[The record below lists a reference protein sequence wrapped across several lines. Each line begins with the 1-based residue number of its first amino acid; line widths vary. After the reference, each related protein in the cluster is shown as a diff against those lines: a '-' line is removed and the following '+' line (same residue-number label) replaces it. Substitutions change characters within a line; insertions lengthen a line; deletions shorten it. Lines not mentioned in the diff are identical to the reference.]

1 MNISEFEKPASEK
14 LAKINEALD
23 TLYGFKVYDTIDIKK
38 LYDVKKDLK
47 TKLAELESSLPFNTA
62 NSNAKYMKHVLLA
75 EAIENMIEAKKKDHD
90 KDGDIDSDDYLAAR
104 DKAIKKAMGKD
115 KKVDEAKDVMPSKAH
130 VMQMCKDGMSD
141 AEMLKMHPGADKD
154 KLKKL
159 IKDCKEE
166 MKQQQDP
173 RHNQESIEEELTDK
187 QKKLP
192 PALQKAIAKKQ
203 GDKPK
208 DKVEEKVQSL
218 KALLEQEVEKA
229 EVVIAA
235 KSIVD
240 EMQDMIEQ
248 LGKMQNDELGAV
260 VDQMSYQYGADKAAS
275 FNTAVASQL
284 ETLLG
289 SLKSAKEAVNNEV
302 LVLTGEAPAPSEMG
316 PADSDL
322 GAMDDEG
329 EDLEAPADDLT
340 GGDDSA
346 SGPEE
351 DPLGRAKKA

>member
-1 MNISEFEKPASEK
+1 MNISEFEKPANEK

-38 LYDVKKDLK
+38 LYDAKKDLK
-47 TKLAELESSLPFNTA
+47 TKLKELEASLPFNTA
-62 NSNAKYMKHVLLA
+62 NSDPKYMKHVLLA
-75 EAIENMIEAKKKDHD
+75 EAIDQMIEAKKKDHD

-115 KKVDEAKDVMPSKAH
+115 KK
-130 VMQMCKDGMSD
+130 
-141 AEMLKMHPGADKD
+141 
-154 KLKKL
+154 
-159 IKDCKEE
+159 EE
-166 MKQQQDP
+166 SVK
-173 RHNQESIEEELTDK
+173 EELTDK

-203 GDKPK
+203 GNKPK
-208 DKVEEKVQSL
+208 DKVEEKVTSL

-229 EVVIAA
+229 EIVIAA
-235 KSIVD
+235 KSLVD
-240 EMQDMIEQ
+240 ELQDMIEQ
-248 LGKMQNDELGAV
+248 MGKMQNDELGAV

-275 FNTAVASQL
+275 FNQAVASQL
-284 ETLLG
+284 ETLLA
-289 SLKSAKEAVNNEV
+289 SIKTAKEAVNNEV

-322 GAMDDEG
+322 GTMDDDG

>member
-1 MNISEFEKPASEK
+1 MNISEFEKPANEK

-23 TLYGFKVYDTIDIKK
+23 TLYGFRVYDTIDIKK

-47 TKLAELESSLPFNTA
+47 TKLAELEASLPFNTA
-62 NSNAKYMKHVLLA
+62 NTDPKYMKHVLLA
-75 EAIENMIEAKKKDHD
+75 EAIDNMIEAKKKDHD
-90 KDGDIDSDDYLAAR
+90 NDGDIDSDDYMAAR

-115 KKVDEAKDVMPSKAH
+115 KKDESVK
-130 VMQMCKDGMSD
+130 
-141 AEMLKMHPGADKD
+141 
-154 KLKKL
+154 
-159 IKDCKEE
+159 
-166 MKQQQDP
+166 
-173 RHNQESIEEELTDK
+173 EELTDK

-208 DKVEEKVQSL
+208 DKVEEKVNSL

-229 EVVIAA
+229 EIVIAA
-235 KSIVD
+235 KSLVD
-240 EMQDMIEQ
+240 ELQDMIEQ
-248 LGKMQNDELGAV
+248 MGKMQNDELGAV

-275 FNTAVASQL
+275 FNQAVASQL
-284 ETLLG
+284 ETLLA
-289 SLKSAKEAVNNEV
+289 SIKSAKEAVNNEV
-302 LVLTGEAPAPSEMG
+302 LVLTGEAPAPSDMG

-322 GAMDDEG
+322 GDMETDADDG
-329 EDLEAPADDLT
+329 QDLEAPVDDLT

>member
-1 MNISEFEKPASEK
+1 MNISEFEKPANEK

-23 TLYGFKVYDTIDIKK
+23 TLYGFRVYDTIDIKK

-47 TKLAELESSLPFNTA
+47 TKLAELEASLPFNTA
-62 NSNAKYMKHVLLA
+62 NTDPKYMKHVLLA
-75 EAIENMIEAKKKDHD
+75 EAIDNMIEAKKKDHD
-90 KDGDIDSDDYLAAR
+90 KDGDIDSDDYMAAR

-115 KKVDEAKDVMPSKAH
+115 KKDESVK
-130 VMQMCKDGMSD
+130 
-141 AEMLKMHPGADKD
+141 
-154 KLKKL
+154 
-159 IKDCKEE
+159 
-166 MKQQQDP
+166 
-173 RHNQESIEEELTDK
+173 EELTDK

-208 DKVEEKVQSL
+208 DKVEEKVNSL

-229 EVVIAA
+229 EIVIAA
-235 KSIVD
+235 KSLVD
-240 EMQDMIEQ
+240 ELQDMIEQ
-248 LGKMQNDELGAV
+248 MGKMQNDELGAV

-275 FNTAVASQL
+275 FNQAVASQL
-284 ETLLG
+284 ETLLA
-289 SLKSAKEAVNNEV
+289 SIKSAKEAVNNEV

-322 GAMDDEG
+322 GTMDDEG

>member
-1 MNISEFEKPASEK
+1 MNISEFEKPANEK

-23 TLYGFKVYDTIDIKK
+23 TLYGFRVYDTIDIKK

-47 TKLAELESSLPFNTA
+47 TKLAELEASLPFNTA
-62 NSNAKYMKHVLLA
+62 NSDPKYMKHVLLA
-75 EAIENMIEAKKKDHD
+75 EAIDQMIEAKKKDHD
-90 KDGDIDSDDYLAAR
+90 KDGDIDSDDYMAAR

-115 KKVDEAKDVMPSKAH
+115 KKDESVK
-130 VMQMCKDGMSD
+130 
-141 AEMLKMHPGADKD
+141 
-154 KLKKL
+154 
-159 IKDCKEE
+159 
-166 MKQQQDP
+166 
-173 RHNQESIEEELTDK
+173 EELTDK

-208 DKVEEKVQSL
+208 DKVEEKVNSL

-229 EVVIAA
+229 EIVIAA
-235 KSIVD
+235 KSLVD
-240 EMQDMIEQ
+240 ELQDMIEQ
-248 LGKMQNDELGAV
+248 MGKMQNDELGAV

-275 FNTAVASQL
+275 FNQAVASQL
-284 ETLLG
+284 ETLLA
-289 SLKSAKEAVNNEV
+289 SIKSAKEAVNNEV
-302 LVLTGEAPAPSEMG
+302 LVLTGEAPAPSDMG

-322 GAMDDEG
+322 GDMETDADDG
-329 EDLEAPADDLT
+329 QDLEAPVDDLT

>member
-1 MNISEFEKPASEK
+1 MNISEFEKPANEK

-47 TKLAELESSLPFNTA
+47 TKLAELEASLPFNTA
-62 NSNAKYMKHVLLA
+62 NTDPRYMKHVLLA
-75 EAIENMIEAKKKDHD
+75 EAIDQMIEAKKKDHD

-115 KKVDEAKDVMPSKAH
+115 KKEKDVK
-130 VMQMCKDGMSD
+130 
-141 AEMLKMHPGADKD
+141 
-154 KLKKL
+154 
-159 IKDCKEE
+159 
-166 MKQQQDP
+166 
-173 RHNQESIEEELTDK
+173 EELTDK

-208 DKVEEKVQSL
+208 DKVEEKVNSL

-229 EVVIAA
+229 EIVIAA
-235 KSIVD
+235 KSLV
-240 EMQDMIEQ
+240 EELQDMIEQ

-275 FNTAVASQL
+275 FNQAVASQL
-284 ETLLG
+284 ETLLA
-289 SLKSAKEAVNNEV
+289 SIKTAKEAVNNEV
-302 LVLTGEAPAPSEMG
+302 LVLTGEAPAQSDMA

-322 GAMDDEG
+322 GTMDDDG

-351 DPLGRAKKA
+351 EPLGRAKKA

>member
-1 MNISEFEKPASEK
+1 MNISEFEKPANEK

-23 TLYGFKVYDTIDIKK
+23 TLYGFRVYDTIDIKK

-47 TKLAELESSLPFNTA
+47 TKLAELEASLPFNTA
-62 NSNAKYMKHVLLA
+62 NKDPRYMKHVLLA
-75 EAIENMIEAKKKDHD
+75 EAIDNMIEAKKKDHD

-115 KKVDEAKDVMPSKAH
+115 KKEKDV
-130 VMQMCKDGMSD
+130 
-141 AEMLKMHPGADKD
+141 
-154 KLKKL
+154 
-159 IKDCKEE
+159 KEE
-166 MKQQQDP
+166 L
-173 RHNQESIEEELTDK
+173 SDK

-218 KALLEQEVEKA
+218 KALLEQEVEQA
-229 EVVIAA
+229 EIVIAA
-235 KSIVD
+235 KSLVD
-240 EMQDMIEQ
+240 ELQDMIEQ

-260 VDQMSYQYGADKAAS
+260 VDQMSYQYGADKASAFNAS
-275 FNTAVASQL
+275 VATQL
-284 ETLLG
+284 ETLLA
-289 SLKSAKEAVNNEV
+289 SAKTAKEAVNNEV

-322 GAMDDEG
+322 GSMDDGG

-351 DPLGRAKKA
+351 NPLGRAEKA

>member
-1 MNISEFEKPASEK
+1 MNISEFEKPANEK

-47 TKLAELESSLPFNTA
+47 TKLAELEASLPFNTA
-62 NSNAKYMKHVLLA
+62 NSDPKYMKHVLLA
-75 EAIENMIEAKKKDHD
+75 EAIDQMIEAKKKDHD

-115 KKVDEAKDVMPSKAH
+115 KKDESVK
-130 VMQMCKDGMSD
+130 
-141 AEMLKMHPGADKD
+141 
-154 KLKKL
+154 
-159 IKDCKEE
+159 
-166 MKQQQDP
+166 
-173 RHNQESIEEELTDK
+173 EELTDK

-192 PALQKAIAKKQ
+192 PALQKAIAKNQSK
-203 GDKPK
+203 KPA

-229 EVVIAA
+229 EIVIAA
-235 KSIVD
+235 KSLVD
-240 EMQDMIEQ
+240 ELQDMIEQ
-248 LGKMQNDELGAV
+248 MGKMQNDELGAV

-275 FNTAVASQL
+275 FNQAVASQL
-284 ETLLG
+284 ETLLA
-289 SLKSAKEAVNNEV
+289 SIKSAKEAVNNEV

-322 GAMDDEG
+322 GTMDDEG
-329 EDLEAPADDLT
+329 EDLETPVDDLT

-346 SGPEE
+346 SGPED

>member
-14 LAKINEALD
+14 LAKINETLD

-47 TKLAELESSLPFNTA
+47 TKLQELESSMPFNAYST
-62 NSNAKYMKHVLLA
+62 NAKYMKHLLLA
-75 EAIENMIEAKKKDHD
+75 EAVDKMIEAKKKDHD
-90 KDGDIDSDDYLAAR
+90 KDGDIDSDDYMAAK
-104 DKAIKKAMGKD
+104 DKAIKKAMGK
-115 KKVDEAKDVMPSKAH
+115 KVKESRLKDEREDMEADASQMSKA
-130 VMQMCKDGMSD
+130 
-141 AEMLKMHPGADKD
+141 EF
-154 KLKKL
+154 
-159 IKDCKEE
+159 IKAHGQANAYIWDRVQAREKG
-166 MKQQQDP
+166 QT
-173 RHNQESIEEELTDK
+173 NEELTAK

-192 PALQKAIAKKQ
+192 AGLQKAIAKKQ

-208 DKVEEKVQSL
+208 DKVEEKMTSL

-229 EVVIAA
+229 EIVIAA
-235 KSIVD
+235 KSLVD
-240 EMQDMIEQ
+240 ELQDMIEQ

-260 VDQMSYQYGADKAAS
+260 VDQMSYQYGADKASA
-275 FNTAVASQL
+275 FNQSVASQL

-302 LVLTGEAPAPSEMG
+302 LVLTGEAPAQSDMA

-322 GAMDDEG
+322 GDMETDTDAG
-329 EDLEAPADDLT
+329 TDLEAPADDLT

-351 DPLGRAKKA
+351 NPLGRAEKA

>member
-1 MNISEFEKPASEK
+1 MNISEFEKPANEK

-23 TLYGFKVYDTIDIKK
+23 TLYGFRVYDTIDIKK

-47 TKLAELESSLPFNTA
+47 TKLKELEATLPFNTA

-90 KDGDIDSDDYLAAR
+90 KDGDIDSDDYMAAR

-115 KKVDEAKDVMPSKAH
+115 KEK
-130 VMQMCKDGMSD
+130 
-141 AEMLKMHPGADKD
+141 AEMK
-154 KLKKL
+154 
-159 IKDCKEE
+159 
-166 MKQQQDP
+166 KQQQDP

-275 FNTAVASQL
+275 FNQAVASQL

-322 GAMDDEG
+322 GDMEDDG

>member
-1 MNISEFEKPASEK
+1 MNISEFEKPANEK

-23 TLYGFKVYDTIDIKK
+23 TLYGFRVYDTIDIKK

-47 TKLAELESSLPFNTA
+47 TKLAELEASLPFNTA
-62 NSNAKYMKHVLLA
+62 NTDPKYMKHVLLA
-75 EAIENMIEAKKKDHD
+75 EAIDNMIEAKKKDHD
-90 KDGDIDSDDYLAAR
+90 KDGDIDSDDYMAAR

-115 KKVDEAKDVMPSKAH
+115 KKDESVK
-130 VMQMCKDGMSD
+130 
-141 AEMLKMHPGADKD
+141 
-154 KLKKL
+154 
-159 IKDCKEE
+159 
-166 MKQQQDP
+166 
-173 RHNQESIEEELTDK
+173 EELTDK

-208 DKVEEKVQSL
+208 DKVEEKVNSL

-229 EVVIAA
+229 EIVIAA
-235 KSIVD
+235 KSLVD
-240 EMQDMIEQ
+240 ELQDMIEQ
-248 LGKMQNDELGAV
+248 MGKMQNDELGAV

-275 FNTAVASQL
+275 FNQAVASQL
-284 ETLLG
+284 ETLLA
-289 SLKSAKEAVNNEV
+289 SIKSAKEAVNNEV
-302 LVLTGEAPAPSEMG
+302 LVLTGEAPAPSDMG

-322 GAMDDEG
+322 GDMETDADDG
-329 EDLEAPADDLT
+329 QDLEAPVDDLT

>member
-90 KDGDIDSDDYLAAR
+90 KDGDIDSDDYMAAR

-115 KKVDEAKDVMPSKAH
+115 KEK
-130 VMQMCKDGMSD
+130 
-141 AEMLKMHPGADKD
+141 AEMK
-154 KLKKL
+154 
-159 IKDCKEE
+159 
-166 MKQQQDP
+166 KQQQDP

-208 DKVEEKVQSL
+208 DKVEEKVESL

-275 FNTAVASQL
+275 FNQAVASQL

-322 GAMDDEG
+322 GDMEDDG

>member
-1 MNISEFEKPASEK
+1 MNISEFEKPANEK
-14 LAKINEALD
+14 LAKINETLD
-23 TLYGFKVYDTIDIKK
+23 TLYGFKVYDTIDIKR

-47 TKLAELESSLPFNTA
+47 TKLEELEASLPFNTQ
-62 NSNAKYMKHVLLA
+62 NRDPKYMKHVLLA
-75 EAIENMIEAKKKDHD
+75 EAIDNMIEAKKKDHD
-90 KDGDIDSDDYLAAR
+90 KDGDIDSDDYMAAK

-115 KKVDEAKDVMPSKAH
+115 KEVK
-130 VMQMCKDGMSD
+130 
-141 AEMLKMHPGADKD
+141 
-154 KLKKL
+154 
-159 IKDCKEE
+159 
-166 MKQQQDP
+166 
-173 RHNQESIEEELTDK
+173 EELTDK

-192 PALQKAIAKKQ
+192 AGLQKAIAKKQ

-208 DKVEEKVQSL
+208 DKVEEKVNSL

-229 EVVIAA
+229 EIVIAA
-235 KSIVD
+235 KSLVD
-240 EMQDMIEQ
+240 ELQDMIEQ
-248 LGKMQNDELGAV
+248 MGKMQNDELGAV

-284 ETLLG
+284 ETLLA
-289 SLKSAKEAVNNEV
+289 SIKTAKEAVNNEV
-302 LVLTGEAPAPSEMG
+302 LVLTGEAPAQSDMA

-322 GAMDDEG
+322 GDMETDTTDG

-351 DPLGRAKKA
+351 NPLGRAEKA

>member
-1 MNISEFEKPASEK
+1 MNISEFEKPANEK

-23 TLYGFKVYDTIDIKK
+23 TLYGFRVYDTIDIKK

-47 TKLAELESSLPFNTA
+47 TKLAELEASLPFNTA
-62 NSNAKYMKHVLLA
+62 NTDPKYMKHVLLA
-75 EAIENMIEAKKKDHD
+75 EAIDNMIEAKKKDHD
-90 KDGDIDSDDYLAAR
+90 KDGDIDSDDYMAAR

-115 KKVDEAKDVMPSKAH
+115 KKDESVK
-130 VMQMCKDGMSD
+130 
-141 AEMLKMHPGADKD
+141 
-154 KLKKL
+154 
-159 IKDCKEE
+159 
-166 MKQQQDP
+166 
-173 RHNQESIEEELTDK
+173 EELTDK

-208 DKVEEKVQSL
+208 DKVEEKVESL

-229 EVVIAA
+229 EIVIAA
-235 KSIVD
+235 KSLVD
-240 EMQDMIEQ
+240 ELQDMIEQ
-248 LGKMQNDELGAV
+248 MGKMQNDELGAV

-275 FNTAVASQL
+275 FNQAVASQL
-284 ETLLG
+284 ETLL
-289 SLKSAKEAVNNEV
+289 SSIKTAKEAVNNEV
-302 LVLTGEAPAPSEMG
+302 LVLTGEAPAPSDMA

-322 GAMDDEG
+322 GDMEDDG

-351 DPLGRAKKA
+351 EPLGRAKKA

>member
-1 MNISEFEKPASEK
+1 MNISEFEKPANEK

-23 TLYGFKVYDTIDIKK
+23 TLYGFRVYDTIDIKK

-47 TKLAELESSLPFNTA
+47 TKLAELEASLPFNTA
-62 NSNAKYMKHVLLA
+62 NTDPKYMKHVLLA
-75 EAIENMIEAKKKDHD
+75 EAIDNMIEAKKKDHD

-115 KKVDEAKDVMPSKAH
+115 KKEEDVK
-130 VMQMCKDGMSD
+130 
-141 AEMLKMHPGADKD
+141 
-154 KLKKL
+154 
-159 IKDCKEE
+159 
-166 MKQQQDP
+166 
-173 RHNQESIEEELTDK
+173 EELTDK

-208 DKVEEKVQSL
+208 DKVEEKVNSL

-229 EVVIAA
+229 EIVIAA
-235 KSIVD
+235 KSLVD
-240 EMQDMIEQ
+240 ELQDMIEQ
-248 LGKMQNDELGAV
+248 MGKMQNDELGAV

-322 GAMDDEG
+322 GDMEDDG

-351 DPLGRAKKA
+351 EPLGRAKKA

>member
-1 MNISEFEKPASEK
+1 MNISEFEKPANEK

-23 TLYGFKVYDTIDIKK
+23 TLYGFRVYDTIDIKK

-47 TKLAELESSLPFNTA
+47 TKLAELEASLPFNTA

-90 KDGDIDSDDYLAAR
+90 KDGDIDSDDYMAAR

-115 KKVDEAKDVMPSKAH
+115 KEK
-130 VMQMCKDGMSD
+130 
-141 AEMLKMHPGADKD
+141 AEMK
-154 KLKKL
+154 
-159 IKDCKEE
+159 
-166 MKQQQDP
+166 KQQQDP

-208 DKVEEKVQSL
+208 DKVEEKVESL

-229 EVVIAA
+229 EIVIAA
-235 KSIVD
+235 KSLVD
-240 EMQDMIEQ
+240 ELQDMIEQ
-248 LGKMQNDELGAV
+248 MGKMQNDELGAV
-260 VDQMSYQYGADKAAS
+260 VDQMSYQYGADKASAFNAS
-275 FNTAVASQL
+275 VATQL
-284 ETLLG
+284 ETLLA
-289 SLKSAKEAVNNEV
+289 SAKTAKEAVNNEV

-322 GAMDDEG
+322 GAMDDDG

-351 DPLGRAKKA
+351 EPLGRAKKA

>member
-1 MNISEFEKPASEK
+1 MNISEFEKPANEK

-38 LYDVKKDLK
+38 LYDAKKDLK
-47 TKLAELESSLPFNTA
+47 TKLKELEASLPFNTA
-62 NSNAKYMKHVLLA
+62 NSDPKYMKHVLLA
-75 EAIENMIEAKKKDHD
+75 EAIDQMIEAKKKDHD

-115 KKVDEAKDVMPSKAH
+115 KK
-130 VMQMCKDGMSD
+130 
-141 AEMLKMHPGADKD
+141 
-154 KLKKL
+154 
-159 IKDCKEE
+159 EE
-166 MKQQQDP
+166 SVK
-173 RHNQESIEEELTDK
+173 EELTDK

-208 DKVEEKVQSL
+208 DKVEEKVTSL

-229 EVVIAA
+229 EIVIAA
-235 KSIVD
+235 KSLV
-240 EMQDMIEQ
+240 EELQDMIEQ

-275 FNTAVASQL
+275 FNQAVASQL
-284 ETLLG
+284 ETLLA
-289 SLKSAKEAVNNEV
+289 SIKTAKEAVNNEV
-302 LVLTGEAPAPSEMG
+302 LVLTGEAPAQSDMA

-322 GAMDDEG
+322 GTMDDDG

-351 DPLGRAKKA
+351 NPLGRAEKA

>member
-1 MNISEFEKPASEK
+1 MNISEFEKPANEK

-23 TLYGFKVYDTIDIKK
+23 TLYGFRVYDTIDIKK

-47 TKLAELESSLPFNTA
+47 TKLAELEASLPFNTA

-90 KDGDIDSDDYLAAR
+90 KDGDIDSDDYMAAR

-115 KKVDEAKDVMPSKAH
+115 KEK
-130 VMQMCKDGMSD
+130 
-141 AEMLKMHPGADKD
+141 AEMK
-154 KLKKL
+154 
-159 IKDCKEE
+159 
-166 MKQQQDP
+166 KQQQDP

-208 DKVEEKVQSL
+208 DKVEEKVESL

-275 FNTAVASQL
+275 FNQAVASQL

-302 LVLTGEAPAPSEMG
+302 LVLTGEAPAPSDMA

-322 GAMDDEG
+322 GDMEDDG

-351 DPLGRAKKA
+351 EPLGRAKKA

>member
-1 MNISEFEKPASEK
+1 MNISEFEKPANEK

-38 LYDVKKDLK
+38 LYDAKKDLK
-47 TKLAELESSLPFNTA
+47 TKLKELEASLPFNTA
-62 NSNAKYMKHVLLA
+62 NSDPKYMKHVLLA
-75 EAIENMIEAKKKDHD
+75 EAIDQMIEAKKKDHD
-90 KDGDIDSDDYLAAR
+90 KDGDIDSDDYMAAR

-115 KKVDEAKDVMPSKAH
+115 KK
-130 VMQMCKDGMSD
+130 
-141 AEMLKMHPGADKD
+141 
-154 KLKKL
+154 
-159 IKDCKEE
+159 EE
-166 MKQQQDP
+166 SVK
-173 RHNQESIEEELTDK
+173 EELTDK

-208 DKVEEKVQSL
+208 DKVEEKVTSL

-229 EVVIAA
+229 EIVIAA
-235 KSIVD
+235 KSLVD
-240 EMQDMIEQ
+240 ELQDMIEQ
-248 LGKMQNDELGAV
+248 MGKMQNDELGAV

-275 FNTAVASQL
+275 FNQAVASQL
-284 ETLLG
+284 ETLLA
-289 SLKSAKEAVNNEV
+289 SIKTAKEAVNNEV
-302 LVLTGEAPAPSEMG
+302 LVLTGEAPAQSDMA

-322 GAMDDEG
+322 GTMDDDG

>member
-38 LYDVKKDLK
+38 LYDAKKDLK
-47 TKLAELESSLPFNTA
+47 TKLKELEASLPFNTA
-62 NSNAKYMKHVLLA
+62 NSDPKYMKHVLLA
-75 EAIENMIEAKKKDHD
+75 EAIDQMIEAKKKDHD

-115 KKVDEAKDVMPSKAH
+115 KK
-130 VMQMCKDGMSD
+130 
-141 AEMLKMHPGADKD
+141 
-154 KLKKL
+154 
-159 IKDCKEE
+159 EE
-166 MKQQQDP
+166 SVK
-173 RHNQESIEEELTDK
+173 EELTDK

-208 DKVEEKVQSL
+208 DKVEEKVTSL

-229 EVVIAA
+229 EIVIAA
-235 KSIVD
+235 KSLVD
-240 EMQDMIEQ
+240 ELQDMIEQ
-248 LGKMQNDELGAV
+248 MGKMQNDELGAV

-275 FNTAVASQL
+275 FNQAVASQL
-284 ETLLG
+284 ETLLA
-289 SLKSAKEAVNNEV
+289 SIKSAKEAVNNEV

-322 GAMDDEG
+322 GTMDDEG
-329 EDLEAPADDLT
+329 EDLEAPVDDLT

>member
-1 MNISEFEKPASEK
+1 MNISEFEKPANEK

-23 TLYGFKVYDTIDIKK
+23 TLYGFRVYDTIDIKK

-47 TKLAELESSLPFNTA
+47 TKLAELEASLPFNTA
-62 NSNAKYMKHVLLA
+62 NTDPRYMKHVLLA
-75 EAIENMIEAKKKDHD
+75 EAIDQMIEAKKKDHD

-115 KKVDEAKDVMPSKAH
+115 KK
-130 VMQMCKDGMSD
+130 
-141 AEMLKMHPGADKD
+141 
-154 KLKKL
+154 
-159 IKDCKEE
+159 EE
-166 MKQQQDP
+166 SVK
-173 RHNQESIEEELTDK
+173 EELTDK

-208 DKVEEKVQSL
+208 DKVEEKVTSL

-229 EVVIAA
+229 EIVIAA
-235 KSIVD
+235 KSLVD
-240 EMQDMIEQ
+240 ELQDMIEQ
-248 LGKMQNDELGAV
+248 MGKMQNDELGAV

-275 FNTAVASQL
+275 FNQAVASQL
-284 ETLLG
+284 ETLLA
-289 SLKSAKEAVNNEV
+289 SIKTAKEAVNNEV

-322 GAMDDEG
+322 GTMDDDG

-351 DPLGRAKKA
+351 EPLGRAKKA

>member
-1 MNISEFEKPASEK
+1 MNISEFEKPANEK

-23 TLYGFKVYDTIDIKK
+23 TLYGFRVYDTIDIKK

-47 TKLAELESSLPFNTA
+47 TKLAELEASLPFNTA
-62 NSNAKYMKHVLLA
+62 NTDPKYMKHVLLA
-75 EAIENMIEAKKKDHD
+75 EAIDNMIEAKKKDHD
-90 KDGDIDSDDYLAAR
+90 KDGDIDSDDYMAAR

-115 KKVDEAKDVMPSKAH
+115 KKDESVK
-130 VMQMCKDGMSD
+130 
-141 AEMLKMHPGADKD
+141 
-154 KLKKL
+154 
-159 IKDCKEE
+159 
-166 MKQQQDP
+166 
-173 RHNQESIEEELTDK
+173 EELTDK

-208 DKVEEKVQSL
+208 DKVEEKVKSL

-229 EVVIAA
+229 EIVIAA
-235 KSIVD
+235 KSLVD
-240 EMQDMIEQ
+240 ELQDMIEQ
-248 LGKMQNDELGAV
+248 MGKMQNDELGAV

-275 FNTAVASQL
+275 FNQAVASQL
-284 ETLLG
+284 ETLLA
-289 SLKSAKEAVNNEV
+289 SIKSAKEAVNNEV
-302 LVLTGEAPAPSEMG
+302 LVLTGEAPAPSDMG

-322 GAMDDEG
+322 GDMETDADDG
-329 EDLEAPADDLT
+329 EDLEAPVDDLT

>member
-1 MNISEFEKPASEK
+1 MNISEFEKPANEK

-23 TLYGFKVYDTIDIKK
+23 TLYGFRVYDTIDIKK

-47 TKLAELESSLPFNTA
+47 TKLAELEASLPFNTA
-62 NSNAKYMKHVLLA
+62 NTNPKYMKHVLLA
-75 EAIENMIEAKKKDHD
+75 EAIDNMIEAKKKDHD

-115 KKVDEAKDVMPSKAH
+115 KEEKDVK
-130 VMQMCKDGMSD
+130 
-141 AEMLKMHPGADKD
+141 
-154 KLKKL
+154 
-159 IKDCKEE
+159 
-166 MKQQQDP
+166 
-173 RHNQESIEEELTDK
+173 EELTDK

-218 KALLEQEVEKA
+218 KALLEQEVEQA
-229 EVVIAA
+229 EIVIAA
-235 KSIVD
+235 KSLVD
-240 EMQDMIEQ
+240 ELQDMIEQ

-260 VDQMSYQYGADKAAS
+260 VDQMSYQYGADKASAFNAS
-275 FNTAVASQL
+275 VATQL
-284 ETLLG
+284 ETLLA
-289 SLKSAKEAVNNEV
+289 SAKTAKEAVNNEV

-322 GAMDDEG
+322 GAMDDDG

-351 DPLGRAKKA
+351 EPLGRAKKA

>member
-1 MNISEFEKPASEK
+1 MNISEFEKPANEK

-23 TLYGFKVYDTIDIKK
+23 TLYGFRVYDTIDIKK

-47 TKLAELESSLPFNTA
+47 TKLAELEASLPFNTA
-62 NSNAKYMKHVLLA
+62 NTDPRYMKHVLLA
-75 EAIENMIEAKKKDHD
+75 EAIDQMIEAKKKDHD

-115 KKVDEAKDVMPSKAH
+115 KKEKDVK
-130 VMQMCKDGMSD
+130 
-141 AEMLKMHPGADKD
+141 
-154 KLKKL
+154 
-159 IKDCKEE
+159 
-166 MKQQQDP
+166 
-173 RHNQESIEEELTDK
+173 EELTDK

-208 DKVEEKVQSL
+208 DKVEEKVNSL

-229 EVVIAA
+229 EIVIAA
-235 KSIVD
+235 KSLV
-240 EMQDMIEQ
+240 EELQDMIEQ

-275 FNTAVASQL
+275 FNQAVASQL
-284 ETLLG
+284 ETLLA
-289 SLKSAKEAVNNEV
+289 SIKTAKEAVNNEV
-302 LVLTGEAPAPSEMG
+302 LVLTGEAPAQSDMA

-322 GAMDDEG
+322 GTMDDDG

-351 DPLGRAKKA
+351 EPLGRAKKA

>member
-1 MNISEFEKPASEK
+1 MNISEFEKPANEK

-23 TLYGFKVYDTIDIKK
+23 TLYGFRVYDTIDIKK

-47 TKLAELESSLPFNTA
+47 TKLAELEASLPFNTA
-62 NSNAKYMKHVLLA
+62 NTNPKYMKHVLLA
-75 EAIENMIEAKKKDHD
+75 EAIDNMIEAKKKDHD
-90 KDGDIDSDDYLAAR
+90 NDGDIDSDDYMAAR

-115 KKVDEAKDVMPSKAH
+115 KKDESVK
-130 VMQMCKDGMSD
+130 
-141 AEMLKMHPGADKD
+141 
-154 KLKKL
+154 
-159 IKDCKEE
+159 
-166 MKQQQDP
+166 
-173 RHNQESIEEELTDK
+173 EELTDK

-208 DKVEEKVQSL
+208 DKVEEKVNSL

-229 EVVIAA
+229 EIVIAA
-235 KSIVD
+235 KSLVD
-240 EMQDMIEQ
+240 ELQDMIEQ
-248 LGKMQNDELGAV
+248 MGKMQNDELGAV

-275 FNTAVASQL
+275 FNQAVASQL
-284 ETLLG
+284 ETLLA
-289 SLKSAKEAVNNEV
+289 SIKSAKEAVNNEV
-302 LVLTGEAPAPSEMG
+302 LVLTGEAPAPSDMG

-322 GAMDDEG
+322 GDMETDADDG
-329 EDLEAPADDLT
+329 QDLEAPVDDLT

>member
-1 MNISEFEKPASEK
+1 MNISEFEKPANEK

-23 TLYGFKVYDTIDIKK
+23 TLYGFRVYDTIDIKK

-47 TKLAELESSLPFNTA
+47 TKLKELEATLPFNTA

-90 KDGDIDSDDYLAAR
+90 KDGDIDSDDYMAAR

-115 KKVDEAKDVMPSKAH
+115 KEK
-130 VMQMCKDGMSD
+130 
-141 AEMLKMHPGADKD
+141 AEMK
-154 KLKKL
+154 
-159 IKDCKEE
+159 
-166 MKQQQDP
+166 KQQQDP

-302 LVLTGEAPAPSEMG
+302 LVLTGEAPAPSEMA

-322 GAMDDEG
+322 GDMEDDG
-329 EDLEAPADDLT
+329 ADLEAPVDDLT

-351 DPLGRAKKA
+351 EPLGRAKKA